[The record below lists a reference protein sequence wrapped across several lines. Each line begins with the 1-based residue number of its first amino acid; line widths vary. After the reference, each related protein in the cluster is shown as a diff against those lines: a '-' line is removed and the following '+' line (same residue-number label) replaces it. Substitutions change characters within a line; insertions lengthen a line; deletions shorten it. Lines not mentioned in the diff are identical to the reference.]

1 MKFSVQITKTITTR
15 IEVEAKNS
23 TDARAKIR
31 EYGLTEAANDFPVIS
46 ETVRV
51 ALGFAVPEI

>member
-1 MKFSVQITKTITTR
+1 MKFTVQITKTITTR
-15 IEVEAKNS
+15 IEVEAEHS
-23 TDARAKIR
+23 TEARAKVR
-31 EYGLTEAANDFPVIS
+31 DYGLTEAVSDFPVVS